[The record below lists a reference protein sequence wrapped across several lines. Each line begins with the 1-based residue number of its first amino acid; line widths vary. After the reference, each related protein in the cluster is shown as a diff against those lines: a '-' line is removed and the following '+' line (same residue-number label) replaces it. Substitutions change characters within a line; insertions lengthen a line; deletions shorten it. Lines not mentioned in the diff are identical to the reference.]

1 MACLSWIGRC
11 FSRRRCATLVVMSQ
25 SALHS
30 PAPLKVLPA
39 YLGTVSFE
47 EALRTER
54 GRRMLWLEILLND
67 QLDLAPWQTDPSVQQ
82 AYQTAC
88 RWHTHYRR
96 LLAYLFHRAPLPE
109 DSGPIDFRD
118 YRTFAEAVYFVYA
131 HR

>member
-1 MACLSWIGRC
+1 MACPSWIGRC
-11 FSRRRCATLVVMSQ
+11 FSPRRCGTLVAMSQ
-25 SALHS
+25 SAPHS

-39 YLGTVSFE
+39 YLGTASVE

-67 QLDLAPWQTDPSVQQ
+67 QIDLTPWQTDPSVQQ

-96 LLAYLFHRAPLPE
+96 LLAYLFHRAPLPA
-109 DSGPIDFRD
+109 DAGPIDFRD

>member
-1 MACLSWIGRC
+1 
-11 FSRRRCATLVVMSQ
+11 MSK
-25 SALHS
+25 SALHNPS
-30 PAPLKVLPA
+30 PLKVLPA
-39 YLGTVSFE
+39 YLGSVSVE

-67 QLDLAPWQTDPSVQQ
+67 QLDLATWQTDPSVQQ

-96 LLAYLFHRAPLPE
+96 LLAYLFHRAPLPA
-109 DSGPIDFRD
+109 DAGPIDFRD